1 MKTIMLNIMNK
12 HAPLVQRRIKGTSCP
27 WLNSH
32 IRKEMKNRDYHPR
45 KAERTK
51 AEVDWSTYKRLRNR
65 VNRLT
70 DKAKQSYNKNLLTE
84 NANDPKR
91 FCYEFGRWHNN

>member
-1 MKTIMLNIMNK
+1 
-12 HAPLVQRRIKGTSCP
+12 
-27 WLNSH
+27 
-32 IRKEMKNRDYHPR
+32 MKNRDYHPR
-45 KAERTK
+45 KAGRTK